1 MKKQLKVSLRVTVF
15 FMIFAIAG
23 ILQSIPGADWGT
35 KAQAASYSGDYRYW
49 SQGASDDYNMR
60 QYGCWV
66 TAQAKLLY
74 ETNVDRSAGFN
85 PDSYLNWQRSNGLIN
100 SGFYQTNGGN
110 APSIYAS
117 QKGKQLTYLGNWNAD
132 ANQLWFNINAGYYTI
147 VKVPGHYV
155 MLANQLSKEKGV
167 LYCYDSWTP
176 SSSVA
181 PQPLSR
187 YSSWQ
192 SGYVYRND
200 SRDTTPPT
208 ISNVRITDVNADGY
222 TVVCNVSDNVGIS
235 KVEFPSWNTDKH
247 RGEDANW
254 IQGSVSGNTASAR
267 ISLSSLKSGAVQGN
281 YVTHIY
287 AWDSSGNK
295 SGVPTSIVYIDRTA
309 PTLTDIKVVEK
320 DSKGYTVEC
329 KASDASGVD
338 RVQFPTWT
346 AKNDQDDIAKDWWT
360 NQAVRGTRVSGDT
373 YRFRVNISEHNNEV
387 GSYVTHIYVYD
398 KYGNYSC
405 GRSGCVVPLGLLPQ
419 RIVKYGNSLLSLYNE
434 NYSWD
439 EMKTLSGKLQSKL
452 AEVEDAQK
460 QQVITNLV
468 SDQIR
473 QYYYIGGSQA
483 GKGQPWKW
491 QSGSSV
497 TYTNWDAAQPDCA
510 GNSEFYMAAT
520 RGHGRW
526 NDMPSSYIYSGFI
539 LETPLNL
546 KPAAEITYGN
556 KVYRFYTAGIPYAL
570 AERYCEELG
579 GNLVKIESE
588 EKNNVIAQKVKEL
601 NKTFY
606 IGASDEKEEGKFVW
620 RDGSAVTYTNWSQ
633 NGPNNSADCGGEN
646 YVQMYANG
654 KWNDYTGQSVDIGF
668 IGEFDETPT
677 ATSTPAPTN
686 TPNATQKPQATNRP
700 QSTKKPQATKKPS
713 SQNDDADYNWSS
725 DDTSSDDV
733 TVKKVT
739 GVKVKKAAKKSL
751 IVTWR
756 WFVSQDGFEVQYAL
770 NKSFTKKK
778 KTKRYDLYAER
789 VKLRG
794 LKRKK
799 TYYVRVRAF
808 KKVGTEKVYGKWSI
822 TKKCKV
828 K

>member
-1 MKKQLKVSLRVTVF
+1 MKKLQKMLIASLGA
-15 FMIFAIAG
+15 ILLFAALICV
-23 ILQSIPGADWGT
+23 DKT
-35 KAQAASYSGDYRYW
+35 EVQAATKEEGVSWAMSQIGKGLDYDGVYGNQCVDLIKYYYAHYGVAGYARGNAIQYTSNSLPPGWTRVYSNYQPGDVAVFR
-49 SQGASDDYNMR
+49 ANN
-60 QYGCWV
+60 GCSV
-66 TAQAKLLY
+66 CTTG
-74 ETNVDRSAGFN
+74 ENGHVGIITSIDSVGFN
-85 PDSYLNWQRSNGLIN
+85 AVNQNYAGRSYCTQNWFHVRC
-100 SGFYQTNGGN
+100 
-110 APSIYAS
+110 
-117 QKGKQLTYLGNWNAD
+117 
-132 ANQLWFNINAGYYTI
+132 
-147 VKVPGHYV
+147 
-155 MLANQLSKEKGV
+155 LACAIRPNFTS
-167 LYCYDSWTP
+167 
-176 SSSVA
+176 
-181 PQPLSR
+181 
-187 YSSWQ
+187 
-192 SGYVYRND
+192 
-200 SRDTTPPT
+200 DTTPPT

-295 SGVPTSIVYIDRTA
+295 TCVSTSIVYIDRTA

-329 KASDASGVD
+329 KASDASGVN

-419 RIVKYGNSLLSLYNE
+419 KIVKYGNSLLSLYNE
-434 NYSWD
+434 NYSWA

-452 AEVEDAQK
+452 AEVEDAKK

-510 GNSEFYMAAT
+510 GNSEFYMAAI

-633 NGPNNSADCGGEN
+633 NEPNNSADCGGEN

-654 KWNDYTGQSVDIGF
+654 KWNDYTGQNVDVGF
-668 IGEFDETPT
+668 IGEFDKTPT
-677 ATSTPAPTN
+677 ATSTPAPSN

-751 IVTWR
+751 VVTWR

>member
-1 MKKQLKVSLRVTVF
+1 MKKLQKMLIASLGA
-15 FMIFAIAG
+15 ILLFAALICV
-23 ILQSIPGADWGT
+23 DKT
-35 KAQAASYSGDYRYW
+35 EVQAATKEEGVSWAMSQIGKGLDYDGVYGNQCVDLIKYYYAHYGVAGYARGNAIQYTSNSLPPGWTRVYSNYQPGDVAVFR
-49 SQGASDDYNMR
+49 ANN
-60 QYGCWV
+60 GCSV
-66 TAQAKLLY
+66 CTTG
-74 ETNVDRSAGFN
+74 ENGHVGIITSIDSVGFN
-85 PDSYLNWQRSNGLIN
+85 AVNQNYAGRSYCTQNWFHVRC
-100 SGFYQTNGGN
+100 
-110 APSIYAS
+110 
-117 QKGKQLTYLGNWNAD
+117 
-132 ANQLWFNINAGYYTI
+132 
-147 VKVPGHYV
+147 
-155 MLANQLSKEKGV
+155 LACAIRPNFIS
-167 LYCYDSWTP
+167 
-176 SSSVA
+176 
-181 PQPLSR
+181 
-187 YSSWQ
+187 
-192 SGYVYRND
+192 
-200 SRDTTPPT
+200 DTTPPT

-295 SGVPTSIVYIDRTA
+295 TCVSTSIVYIDRTA

-360 NQAVRGTRVSGDT
+360 NQAVRGTRVSGDI

-387 GSYVTHIYVYD
+387 GSYVTHVYAYD

-419 RIVKYGNSLLSLYNE
+419 KIVKYGNSLLSLYNE

-473 QYYYIGGSQA
+473 QYYYIGGSQV

-497 TYTNWDAAQPDCA
+497 IYTNWDAAQPDCA
-510 GNSEFYMAAT
+510 GNCEFYMAAI

-546 KPAAEITYGN
+546 KPTAEITYGN

-633 NGPNNSADCGGEN
+633 NEPNNSADCGGEN

-654 KWNDYTGQSVDIGF
+654 KWNDYTGQNVDVGF
-668 IGEFDETPT
+668 IGEFDKTPT

-808 KKVGTEKVYGKWSI
+808 KKVGTKKVYGKWSI

>member
-1 MKKQLKVSLRVTVF
+1 MKKLRKMLIASLGAILLFVAFVSVDKTEV
-15 FMIFAIAG
+15 
-23 ILQSIPGADWGT
+23 
-35 KAQAASYSGDYRYW
+35 QAATKEEGVSWAMSQIGKGLDYDGVKGNQCVDLIKYYYAHYGVAGYARGNAIQYTSNSLPPGWTRVYSNYQPGDIAVFKAKNGC
-49 SQGASDDYNMR
+49 SVCTTGE
-60 QYGCWV
+60 YGHV
-66 TAQAKLLY
+66 GIITSIDS
-74 ETNVDRSAGFN
+74 VGFN
-85 PDSYLNWQRSNGLIN
+85 AVNQNYAGKSYCTQNWFHVRC
-100 SGFYQTNGGN
+100 
-110 APSIYAS
+110 
-117 QKGKQLTYLGNWNAD
+117 
-132 ANQLWFNINAGYYTI
+132 
-147 VKVPGHYV
+147 
-155 MLANQLSKEKGV
+155 LACAIRPNFTS
-167 LYCYDSWTP
+167 
-176 SSSVA
+176 
-181 PQPLSR
+181 
-187 YSSWQ
+187 
-192 SGYVYRND
+192 
-200 SRDTTPPT
+200 DTTPPT

-295 SGVPTSIVYIDRTA
+295 TCVSTSIVYIDRTA

-360 NQAVRGTRVSGDT
+360 NQAVRGTRVFGDT

-387 GSYVTHIYVYD
+387 GRYATHIYVYD

-405 GRSGCVVPLGLLPQ
+405 GRSGCVVPLGLFPQ
-419 RIVKYGNSLLSLYNE
+419 KIVKYGNSLLSLYNE

-452 AEVEDAQK
+452 AEVEDAKK

-570 AERYCEELG
+570 AERYCKELG

-606 IGASDEKEEGKFVW
+606 IGASDEKAEGKFVW

-633 NGPNNSADCGGEN
+633 NEPNNSADCGGEN

-654 KWNDYTGQSVDIGF
+654 KWNDYTGQSVDVGF
-668 IGEFDETPT
+668 IGEFDKTPT
-677 ATSTPAPTN
+677 ATSTPAPSN

-725 DDTSSDDV
+725 DDASSDDV

>member
-1 MKKQLKVSLRVTVF
+1 MKKLRKMLIASLG
-15 FMIFAIAG
+15 AILLFVAF
-23 ILQSIPGADWGT
+23 ISVDKT
-35 KAQAASYSGDYRYW
+35 EVQAATKEEGVSWAMSQIGKGLDYDGVKGNQCVDLIKYYYAHYGVAGYARGNAIQYTSNSLPPGWTRVYSNYQPGDI
-49 SQGASDDYNMR
+49 AVFKAKN
-60 QYGCWV
+60 GCSV
-66 TAQAKLLY
+66 CTTG
-74 ETNVDRSAGFN
+74 ENGHVGIITSIDSVGFN
-85 PDSYLNWQRSNGLIN
+85 AVNQNYAGRSYCTQNWFHVRC
-100 SGFYQTNGGN
+100 
-110 APSIYAS
+110 
-117 QKGKQLTYLGNWNAD
+117 
-132 ANQLWFNINAGYYTI
+132 
-147 VKVPGHYV
+147 
-155 MLANQLSKEKGV
+155 LACAIRPNFTS
-167 LYCYDSWTP
+167 
-176 SSSVA
+176 
-181 PQPLSR
+181 
-187 YSSWQ
+187 
-192 SGYVYRND
+192 
-200 SRDTTPPT
+200 DTTPPT

-295 SGVPTSIVYIDRTA
+295 TCVSTSIVYIDRTA
-309 PTLTDIKVVEK
+309 PILTDIKVVEK

-373 YRFRVNISEHNNEV
+373 YQFRVNISEHNYEV

-419 RIVKYGNSLLSLYNE
+419 KIVKYGNSLLSLYNE

-452 AEVEDAQK
+452 AEVEDAKK

-510 GNSEFYMAAT
+510 GNSEFYMAAI

-570 AERYCEELG
+570 AERYCKELG

-588 EKNNVIAQKVKEL
+588 EKNNVIAQKVKGL

-606 IGASDEKEEGKFVW
+606 IGASDEKAEGKFVW

-633 NGPNNSADCGGEN
+633 NEPNNTADCGGEN

-654 KWNDYTGQSVDIGF
+654 KWNDYTGQSVDVGF
-668 IGEFDETPT
+668 IGEFDKTPT

-713 SQNDDADYNWSS
+713 SQADDSDYNWSS
-725 DDTSSDDV
+725 SDTSSDDV

-808 KKVGTEKVYGKWSI
+808 KKVGTKKVYGKWSI

>member
-1 MKKQLKVSLRVTVF
+1 MKKLQKMLIASLGA
-15 FMIFAIAG
+15 ILLFAALICV
-23 ILQSIPGADWGT
+23 DKT
-35 KAQAASYSGDYRYW
+35 EVQAATKEEGVSWAMSQIGKGLDYDGVYGNQCVDLIKYYYAHYGVAGYARGNAIQYTSNSLPPGWTRVYSNYQPGDVAVFR
-49 SQGASDDYNMR
+49 ANN
-60 QYGCWV
+60 GCSV
-66 TAQAKLLY
+66 CTTG
-74 ETNVDRSAGFN
+74 ENGHVGIITSIDSVGFN
-85 PDSYLNWQRSNGLIN
+85 AVNQNYAGRSYCTQNWFHVRC
-100 SGFYQTNGGN
+100 
-110 APSIYAS
+110 
-117 QKGKQLTYLGNWNAD
+117 
-132 ANQLWFNINAGYYTI
+132 
-147 VKVPGHYV
+147 
-155 MLANQLSKEKGV
+155 LACAIRPNFTS
-167 LYCYDSWTP
+167 
-176 SSSVA
+176 
-181 PQPLSR
+181 
-187 YSSWQ
+187 
-192 SGYVYRND
+192 
-200 SRDTTPPT
+200 DTTPPT

-295 SGVPTSIVYIDRTA
+295 TCVSTSIVYIDRTA

-346 AKNDQDDIAKDWWT
+346 AKNNQDDIAKDWWT
-360 NQAVRGTRVSGDT
+360 NQAVRGTRVSGDI

-387 GSYVTHIYVYD
+387 GSYVTHVYAYD

-419 RIVKYGNSLLSLYNE
+419 KIVKYGNSLLSLYNE

-510 GNSEFYMAAT
+510 GNCEFYMAAI

-633 NGPNNSADCGGEN
+633 NEPNNAADCGGEN

-654 KWNDYTGQSVDIGF
+654 KWNDYTGQNVDVGF
-668 IGEFDETPT
+668 IGEFDKTPT

-713 SQNDDADYNWSS
+713 SQTDDSDYNWSS
-725 DDTSSDDV
+725 SDTSSDNV

-808 KKVGTEKVYGKWSI
+808 KKVGTKKVYGKWSI

>member
-1 MKKQLKVSLRVTVF
+1 MKGEISMKKLQKMLIASLGA
-15 FMIFAIAG
+15 ILLFAALICV
-23 ILQSIPGADWGT
+23 DKT
-35 KAQAASYSGDYRYW
+35 EVQAATKEEGVSWAMSQIGKGLDYDGVYGNQCVDLIKYYYAHYGVAGYARGNAIQYTSNSLPPGWTRVYSNYQPGDVAVFR
-49 SQGASDDYNMR
+49 ANN
-60 QYGCWV
+60 GCSV
-66 TAQAKLLY
+66 CTTG
-74 ETNVDRSAGFN
+74 ENGHVGIITSIDSVGFN
-85 PDSYLNWQRSNGLIN
+85 AVNQNYAGRSYCTQNWFHVRC
-100 SGFYQTNGGN
+100 
-110 APSIYAS
+110 
-117 QKGKQLTYLGNWNAD
+117 
-132 ANQLWFNINAGYYTI
+132 
-147 VKVPGHYV
+147 
-155 MLANQLSKEKGV
+155 LACAIRPNFIS
-167 LYCYDSWTP
+167 
-176 SSSVA
+176 
-181 PQPLSR
+181 
-187 YSSWQ
+187 
-192 SGYVYRND
+192 
-200 SRDTTPPT
+200 DTTPPT

-295 SGVPTSIVYIDRTA
+295 TCVSTSIVYIDRTA

-360 NQAVRGTRVSGDT
+360 NQAVRGTRVSGDI

-387 GSYVTHIYVYD
+387 GSYVTHVYAYD

-419 RIVKYGNSLLSLYNE
+419 KIVKYGNSLLSLYNE

-473 QYYYIGGSQA
+473 QYYYIGGSQV

-510 GNSEFYMAAT
+510 GNCEFYMAAI

-546 KPAAEITYGN
+546 KPTAEITYGN

-633 NGPNNSADCGGEN
+633 NEPNNSADCGGEN

-654 KWNDYTGQSVDIGF
+654 KWNDYTGQNVDVGF
-668 IGEFDETPT
+668 IGEFDKTPT

-713 SQNDDADYNWSS
+713 SQNDDAGYNWSS

-808 KKVGTEKVYGKWSI
+808 KKVGTKKVYGKWSI

>member
-1 MKKQLKVSLRVTVF
+1 MKKLRKMLIASLGAILLFVAFVSVDKTEV
-15 FMIFAIAG
+15 
-23 ILQSIPGADWGT
+23 
-35 KAQAASYSGDYRYW
+35 QAATKEEGVSWAMSQIGKGLDYDGVKGNQCVDLIKYYYAHYGVAGYARGNAIQYTSNSLPPGWTRVYSNYQPGDI
-49 SQGASDDYNMR
+49 AVFKAKN
-60 QYGCWV
+60 GCSV
-66 TAQAKLLY
+66 CTTG
-74 ETNVDRSAGFN
+74 ENGHVGIITSIDSVGFN
-85 PDSYLNWQRSNGLIN
+85 AVNQNYAGRSYCTQNWFHVRC
-100 SGFYQTNGGN
+100 
-110 APSIYAS
+110 
-117 QKGKQLTYLGNWNAD
+117 
-132 ANQLWFNINAGYYTI
+132 
-147 VKVPGHYV
+147 
-155 MLANQLSKEKGV
+155 LACAIRPNFTS
-167 LYCYDSWTP
+167 
-176 SSSVA
+176 
-181 PQPLSR
+181 
-187 YSSWQ
+187 
-192 SGYVYRND
+192 
-200 SRDTTPPT
+200 DTTPPT

-295 SGVPTSIVYIDRTA
+295 TCVSTSIVYIDRTA

-329 KASDASGVD
+329 KASDASGVN

-387 GSYVTHIYVYD
+387 GRYATHIYVYD

-405 GRSGCVVPLGLLPQ
+405 GRSGCVVPLGLFPQ
-419 RIVKYGNSLLSLYNE
+419 KIVKYGNSLLSLYNE

-452 AEVEDAQK
+452 AEVEDAKK

-510 GNSEFYMAAT
+510 GNSEFYMAAI

-633 NGPNNSADCGGEN
+633 NEPNNAADCGGEN

-654 KWNDYTGQSVDIGF
+654 KWNDYTGQNVDVGF
-668 IGEFDETPT
+668 IGEFDKTPT

-713 SQNDDADYNWSS
+713 SQTDDSDYNWSS
-725 DDTSSDDV
+725 SDTSSDNV

-808 KKVGTEKVYGKWSI
+808 KKVGTKKVYGKWSI

>member
-1 MKKQLKVSLRVTVF
+1 MKKLRKMLIASLG
-15 FMIFAIAG
+15 AILLFVAF
-23 ILQSIPGADWGT
+23 ISVDKT
-35 KAQAASYSGDYRYW
+35 EVQAATKEEGVSWAMSQIGKGLDYDGVKGNQCVDLIKYYYAHYGVAGYARGNAIQYTSNSLPPGWTRVYSNYQPGDI
-49 SQGASDDYNMR
+49 AVFKAKN
-60 QYGCWV
+60 GCSV
-66 TAQAKLLY
+66 CTTG
-74 ETNVDRSAGFN
+74 ENGHVGIITSIDSVGFN
-85 PDSYLNWQRSNGLIN
+85 AVNQNYAGRSYCTQNWFHVRC
-100 SGFYQTNGGN
+100 
-110 APSIYAS
+110 
-117 QKGKQLTYLGNWNAD
+117 
-132 ANQLWFNINAGYYTI
+132 
-147 VKVPGHYV
+147 
-155 MLANQLSKEKGV
+155 LACAIRPNFTS
-167 LYCYDSWTP
+167 
-176 SSSVA
+176 
-181 PQPLSR
+181 
-187 YSSWQ
+187 
-192 SGYVYRND
+192 
-200 SRDTTPPT
+200 DTTPPT

-295 SGVPTSIVYIDRTA
+295 TCVSTSIVYIDRTA
-309 PTLTDIKVVEK
+309 PILTDIKVVEK

-373 YRFRVNISEHNNEV
+373 YQFRVNISEHNYEV

-419 RIVKYGNSLLSLYNE
+419 KIVKYGNSLLSLYNE

-452 AEVEDAQK
+452 AEVEDAKK

-510 GNSEFYMAAT
+510 GNSEFYMAAI

-526 NDMPSSYIYSGFI
+526 NDMPSSYIYSGFL

-570 AERYCEELG
+570 AERYCKELG

-606 IGASDEKEEGKFVW
+606 IGASDEKAEGKFVW

-633 NGPNNSADCGGEN
+633 NEPNNTADCGGEN

-654 KWNDYTGQSVDIGF
+654 KWNDYTGQSVDVGF
-668 IGEFDETPT
+668 IGEFDKTPT

-713 SQNDDADYNWSS
+713 SQADDSDYNWSS
-725 DDTSSDDV
+725 SDTSSDDV

-808 KKVGTEKVYGKWSI
+808 KKVGTKKVYGKWSI

>member
-1 MKKQLKVSLRVTVF
+1 MLIASLGAILLFVAFVSVDKTEV
-15 FMIFAIAG
+15 
-23 ILQSIPGADWGT
+23 
-35 KAQAASYSGDYRYW
+35 QAATKEEGVSWAMSQIGKGLDYDGVKGNQCVDLIKYYYAHYGVAGYARGNAIQYTSNSLPPGWTRVYSNYQPGDI
-49 SQGASDDYNMR
+49 AVFKAKN
-60 QYGCWV
+60 GCSV
-66 TAQAKLLY
+66 CTTG
-74 ETNVDRSAGFN
+74 ENGHVGIITSIDSVGFN
-85 PDSYLNWQRSNGLIN
+85 AVNQNYAGRSYCTQNWFHVRC
-100 SGFYQTNGGN
+100 
-110 APSIYAS
+110 
-117 QKGKQLTYLGNWNAD
+117 
-132 ANQLWFNINAGYYTI
+132 
-147 VKVPGHYV
+147 
-155 MLANQLSKEKGV
+155 LACAIRPNFTS
-167 LYCYDSWTP
+167 
-176 SSSVA
+176 
-181 PQPLSR
+181 
-187 YSSWQ
+187 
-192 SGYVYRND
+192 
-200 SRDTTPPT
+200 DTTPPT

-295 SGVPTSIVYIDRTA
+295 TCVSTSIVYIDRTA

-329 KASDASGVD
+329 KASDASGVN

-387 GSYVTHIYVYD
+387 GRYATHIYVYD

-405 GRSGCVVPLGLLPQ
+405 GRSGCVVPLGLFPQ
-419 RIVKYGNSLLSLYNE
+419 KIVKYGNSLLSLYNE

-452 AEVEDAQK
+452 AEVEDAKK

-510 GNSEFYMAAT
+510 GNSEFYMAAI

-633 NGPNNSADCGGEN
+633 NEPNNSADCGGEN

-654 KWNDYTGQSVDIGF
+654 KWNDYTGQSVDVGF
-668 IGEFDETPT
+668 IGEFDKTPT
-677 ATSTPAPTN
+677 ATSTPAPSN

-725 DDTSSDDV
+725 DDASSDDV

>member
-1 MKKQLKVSLRVTVF
+1 MKKLQKMLIASLG
-15 FMIFAIAG
+15 AILLAAL
-23 ILQSIPGADWGT
+23 ICVDKT
-35 KAQAASYSGDYRYW
+35 EVQAATKEEGVSWAMSQIGKGLDYDGVYGNQCVDLIKYYYAHYGVAGYARGNAIQYTSNSLPPGWTRVYSNYQPGDVAVFR
-49 SQGASDDYNMR
+49 ANN
-60 QYGCWV
+60 GCSV
-66 TAQAKLLY
+66 CTTG
-74 ETNVDRSAGFN
+74 ENGHVGIITSIDSVGFN
-85 PDSYLNWQRSNGLIN
+85 AVNQNYAGRSYCTQNWFHVRC
-100 SGFYQTNGGN
+100 
-110 APSIYAS
+110 
-117 QKGKQLTYLGNWNAD
+117 
-132 ANQLWFNINAGYYTI
+132 
-147 VKVPGHYV
+147 
-155 MLANQLSKEKGV
+155 LACAIRPNFTS
-167 LYCYDSWTP
+167 
-176 SSSVA
+176 
-181 PQPLSR
+181 
-187 YSSWQ
+187 
-192 SGYVYRND
+192 
-200 SRDTTPPT
+200 DTTPPT

-419 RIVKYGNSLLSLYNE
+419 KIVKYGNSLLSLYNE

-510 GNSEFYMAAT
+510 GNSEFYMAAI

-546 KPAAEITYGN
+546 KPTAEITYGN

-620 RDGSAVTYTNWSQ
+620 CDGSAVTYTNWSQ
-633 NGPNNSADCGGEN
+633 NEPNNSADCGGEN

-654 KWNDYTGQSVDIGF
+654 KWNDYTGQNVDVGF
-668 IGEFDETPT
+668 IGEFDKTPT

>member
-1 MKKQLKVSLRVTVF
+1 MKKLRKMLIASLGAMLLFVAFVSVDKTEV
-15 FMIFAIAG
+15 
-23 ILQSIPGADWGT
+23 
-35 KAQAASYSGDYRYW
+35 QAATKEEGVSWAMSQIGKGLDYDGVKGNQCVDLIKYYYAHYGVAGYARGNAIQYTSNSLPPGWTRVYSNYQPGDI
-49 SQGASDDYNMR
+49 AVFKAKN
-60 QYGCWV
+60 GCSV
-66 TAQAKLLY
+66 CTTG
-74 ETNVDRSAGFN
+74 ENGHVGIITSIDSVGFN
-85 PDSYLNWQRSNGLIN
+85 AVNQNYAGRSYCTQNWFHVRC
-100 SGFYQTNGGN
+100 
-110 APSIYAS
+110 
-117 QKGKQLTYLGNWNAD
+117 
-132 ANQLWFNINAGYYTI
+132 
-147 VKVPGHYV
+147 
-155 MLANQLSKEKGV
+155 LACAIRPNFTS
-167 LYCYDSWTP
+167 
-176 SSSVA
+176 
-181 PQPLSR
+181 
-187 YSSWQ
+187 
-192 SGYVYRND
+192 
-200 SRDTTPPT
+200 DTTPPT

-295 SGVPTSIVYIDRTA
+295 TCVSTSIVYIDRTA

-434 NYSWD
+434 NYSWN

-497 TYTNWDAAQPDCA
+497 TYNNWDAAQPDCA
-510 GNSEFYMAAT
+510 GNCEFYMAAI

-633 NGPNNSADCGGEN
+633 NEPNNAADCGGEN

-654 KWNDYTGQSVDIGF
+654 KWNDYTGQNVDVGF
-668 IGEFDETPT
+668 IGEFDKTPT

-713 SQNDDADYNWSS
+713 SQTDDSDYNWSS
-725 DDTSSDDV
+725 SDTSSDNV

-808 KKVGTEKVYGKWSI
+808 KKVGTKKVYGKWSI

>member
-1 MKKQLKVSLRVTVF
+1 MKKLRKMLIASLGAILLFVAFVSVDKTEV
-15 FMIFAIAG
+15 
-23 ILQSIPGADWGT
+23 
-35 KAQAASYSGDYRYW
+35 QAATKEEGVSWAMSQIGKGLDYDGVKGNQCVDLIKYYYAHYGVAGYARGNAIQYTSNSLPPGWTRVYSNYQPGDI
-49 SQGASDDYNMR
+49 AVFKAKN
-60 QYGCWV
+60 GCSV
-66 TAQAKLLY
+66 CTTG
-74 ETNVDRSAGFN
+74 ENGHVGIITSIDSVGFN
-85 PDSYLNWQRSNGLIN
+85 AVNQNYAGRSYCTQNWFHVRC
-100 SGFYQTNGGN
+100 
-110 APSIYAS
+110 
-117 QKGKQLTYLGNWNAD
+117 
-132 ANQLWFNINAGYYTI
+132 
-147 VKVPGHYV
+147 
-155 MLANQLSKEKGV
+155 LACAIRPNFTS
-167 LYCYDSWTP
+167 
-176 SSSVA
+176 
-181 PQPLSR
+181 
-187 YSSWQ
+187 
-192 SGYVYRND
+192 
-200 SRDTTPPT
+200 DTTPPT

-295 SGVPTSIVYIDRTA
+295 TCVSTSIVYIDRTA

-329 KASDASGVD
+329 KASDASGVN

-387 GSYVTHIYVYD
+387 GRYATHIYVYD

-405 GRSGCVVPLGLLPQ
+405 GRSGCVVPLGLFPQ
-419 RIVKYGNSLLSLYNE
+419 KIVKYGNSLLSLYNE

-452 AEVEDAQK
+452 AEVEDAKK

-510 GNSEFYMAAT
+510 GNSEFYMAAI

-633 NGPNNSADCGGEN
+633 NEPNNSADCGGEN

-654 KWNDYTGQSVDIGF
+654 KWNDYTGQSVDVGF
-668 IGEFDETPT
+668 IGEFDKTPT
-677 ATSTPAPTN
+677 ATSTPAPSN

-725 DDTSSDDV
+725 DDASSDDV
-733 TVKKVT
+733 TVKKAT

>member
-1 MKKQLKVSLRVTVF
+1 MKKLQKMLIASLG
-15 FMIFAIAG
+15 AILLFTTF
-23 ILQSIPGADWGT
+23 ICVDKT
-35 KAQAASYSGDYRYW
+35 EVQAATKEEGVSWAMSQIGKGLDYDGVYGNQCVDLIKYYYAHYGVAGYARGNAIQYTSNSLPPGWTRVYSNYQPGDV
-49 SQGASDDYNMR
+49 AVFKANN
-60 QYGCWV
+60 GCSV
-66 TAQAKLLY
+66 CTTG
-74 ETNVDRSAGFN
+74 ENGHVGIITSIDSVGFN
-85 PDSYLNWQRSNGLIN
+85 AVNQNYAGRSYCTQNWFHVRC
-100 SGFYQTNGGN
+100 
-110 APSIYAS
+110 
-117 QKGKQLTYLGNWNAD
+117 
-132 ANQLWFNINAGYYTI
+132 
-147 VKVPGHYV
+147 
-155 MLANQLSKEKGV
+155 LACAIRPNFTS
-167 LYCYDSWTP
+167 
-176 SSSVA
+176 
-181 PQPLSR
+181 
-187 YSSWQ
+187 
-192 SGYVYRND
+192 
-200 SRDTTPPT
+200 DTTPPT

-387 GSYVTHIYVYD
+387 GRYATHIYVYD

-419 RIVKYGNSLLSLYNE
+419 KIVKYGNSLLSLYNE
-434 NYSWD
+434 NYSWN

-452 AEVEDAQK
+452 AEVEDAKK

-510 GNSEFYMAAT
+510 GNSEFYMAAI

-570 AERYCEELG
+570 AERYCKELG

-601 NKTFY
+601 NKTLY

-633 NGPNNSADCGGEN
+633 NEPNNAADCGGEN

-654 KWNDYTGQSVDIGF
+654 KWNDYTGQSVDVGF
-668 IGEFDETPT
+668 IGEFDKTPT

-713 SQNDDADYNWSS
+713 SQTDDSDYNWSS
-725 DDTSSDDV
+725 SDTSSDDV

>member
-1 MKKQLKVSLRVTVF
+1 MKKLQKMLIASLGA
-15 FMIFAIAG
+15 ILLFAALICV
-23 ILQSIPGADWGT
+23 DKT
-35 KAQAASYSGDYRYW
+35 EVQAATKEEGVSWAMSQIGKGLDYDGVYGNQCVDLIKYYYAHYGVAGYARGNAIQYTSNSLPPGWTRVYSNYQPGDVAVFR
-49 SQGASDDYNMR
+49 ANN
-60 QYGCWV
+60 GCSV
-66 TAQAKLLY
+66 CTTG
-74 ETNVDRSAGFN
+74 ENGHVGIITSIDSVGFN
-85 PDSYLNWQRSNGLIN
+85 AVNQNYAGRSYCTQNWFHVRC
-100 SGFYQTNGGN
+100 
-110 APSIYAS
+110 
-117 QKGKQLTYLGNWNAD
+117 
-132 ANQLWFNINAGYYTI
+132 
-147 VKVPGHYV
+147 
-155 MLANQLSKEKGV
+155 LACAIRPNFTS
-167 LYCYDSWTP
+167 
-176 SSSVA
+176 
-181 PQPLSR
+181 
-187 YSSWQ
+187 
-192 SGYVYRND
+192 
-200 SRDTTPPT
+200 DTTPPT

-295 SGVPTSIVYIDRTA
+295 TCVSTSIVYIDRTA

-360 NQAVRGTRVSGDT
+360 NQAVRGTRVSGDI

-387 GSYVTHIYVYD
+387 GSYVTHVYAYD

-419 RIVKYGNSLLSLYNE
+419 KIVKYGNSLLSLYNE

-473 QYYYIGGSQA
+473 QYYYIGGSQV

-510 GNSEFYMAAT
+510 GNCEFYMAAI

-546 KPAAEITYGN
+546 KPTAEITYGN

-633 NGPNNSADCGGEN
+633 NEPNNSADCGGEN

-654 KWNDYTGQSVDIGF
+654 KWNDYTGQNVDVGF
-668 IGEFDETPT
+668 IGEFDKTPT

-808 KKVGTEKVYGKWSI
+808 KKVGTKKVYGKWSI

>member
-1 MKKQLKVSLRVTVF
+1 MKKLRKMLIASLGAILLFVAFVSVDKTEV
-15 FMIFAIAG
+15 
-23 ILQSIPGADWGT
+23 
-35 KAQAASYSGDYRYW
+35 QAATKEEGVSWAMSQIGKGLDYDGVKGNQCVDLIKYYYAHYGVAGYARGNAIQYTSNSLPPGWTRVYSNYQPGDI
-49 SQGASDDYNMR
+49 AVFKAKN
-60 QYGCWV
+60 GCSV
-66 TAQAKLLY
+66 CTTG
-74 ETNVDRSAGFN
+74 ENGHVGIITSIDSVGFN
-85 PDSYLNWQRSNGLIN
+85 AVNQNYAGRSYCTQNWFHVRC
-100 SGFYQTNGGN
+100 
-110 APSIYAS
+110 
-117 QKGKQLTYLGNWNAD
+117 
-132 ANQLWFNINAGYYTI
+132 
-147 VKVPGHYV
+147 
-155 MLANQLSKEKGV
+155 LACAIRPNFTS
-167 LYCYDSWTP
+167 
-176 SSSVA
+176 
-181 PQPLSR
+181 
-187 YSSWQ
+187 
-192 SGYVYRND
+192 
-200 SRDTTPPT
+200 DTTPPT

-295 SGVPTSIVYIDRTA
+295 TCVSTSIVYIDRTA

-329 KASDASGVD
+329 KASDASGVN

-387 GSYVTHIYVYD
+387 GRYATHIYVYD

-405 GRSGCVVPLGLLPQ
+405 GRSGCVVPLGLFPQ
-419 RIVKYGNSLLSLYNE
+419 KIVKYGNSLLSLYNE

-452 AEVEDAQK
+452 AEVEDAKK

-510 GNSEFYMAAT
+510 GNSEFYMAAI

-570 AERYCEELG
+570 AERYCKELG

-606 IGASDEKEEGKFVW
+606 IGASDEKAEGKFVW

-633 NGPNNSADCGGEN
+633 NEPNNTADCGGEN

-654 KWNDYTGQSVDIGF
+654 KWNDYTGQSVDVGF
-668 IGEFDETPT
+668 IGEFDKTPT

-725 DDTSSDDV
+725 DDASSDDV

-808 KKVGTEKVYGKWSI
+808 KKVGTKKVYGKWSI

>member
-1 MKKQLKVSLRVTVF
+1 MKKLRKMLIASLGAMLLFVAFVSVDKTEV
-15 FMIFAIAG
+15 
-23 ILQSIPGADWGT
+23 
-35 KAQAASYSGDYRYW
+35 QAATKEEGVSWAMSQIGKGLDYDGVKGNQCVDLIKYYYAHYGVAGYARGNAIQYTSNSLPPGWTRVYSNYQPGDI
-49 SQGASDDYNMR
+49 AVFKAKN
-60 QYGCWV
+60 GCSV
-66 TAQAKLLY
+66 CTTG
-74 ETNVDRSAGFN
+74 ENGHVGIITSIDSVGFN
-85 PDSYLNWQRSNGLIN
+85 AVNQNYAGRSYCTQNWFHVRC
-100 SGFYQTNGGN
+100 
-110 APSIYAS
+110 
-117 QKGKQLTYLGNWNAD
+117 
-132 ANQLWFNINAGYYTI
+132 
-147 VKVPGHYV
+147 
-155 MLANQLSKEKGV
+155 LACAIRPNFTS
-167 LYCYDSWTP
+167 
-176 SSSVA
+176 
-181 PQPLSR
+181 
-187 YSSWQ
+187 
-192 SGYVYRND
+192 
-200 SRDTTPPT
+200 DTTPPT

-295 SGVPTSIVYIDRTA
+295 TCVSTSIVYIDRTA

-329 KASDASGVD
+329 KASDASGVN

-419 RIVKYGNSLLSLYNE
+419 KIVKYGNSLLSLYNE
-434 NYSWD
+434 NYSWA

-452 AEVEDAQK
+452 AEVEDAKK

-510 GNSEFYMAAT
+510 GNSEFYMAAI

-633 NGPNNSADCGGEN
+633 NEPNNSVDCGGEN

-686 TPNATQKPQATNRP
+686 TPNATQKPQATNRL
-700 QSTKKPQATKKPS
+700 QSTKKPKATKKPS

-725 DDTSSDDV
+725 SDTSSDNV

>member
-1 MKKQLKVSLRVTVF
+1 MKKLQKMLIASLGA
-15 FMIFAIAG
+15 ILLFAALICV
-23 ILQSIPGADWGT
+23 DKT
-35 KAQAASYSGDYRYW
+35 EVQAATKEEGVSWAMSQIGKGLDYDGVYGNQCVDLIKYYYAHYGVAGYARGNAIQYTSNSLPPGWTRVYSNYQPGDI
-49 SQGASDDYNMR
+49 AVFKAKN
-60 QYGCWV
+60 GCSV
-66 TAQAKLLY
+66 CTTG
-74 ETNVDRSAGFN
+74 ENGHVGIITSIDSVGFN
-85 PDSYLNWQRSNGLIN
+85 AVNQNYAGRSYCTQNWFHVRC
-100 SGFYQTNGGN
+100 
-110 APSIYAS
+110 
-117 QKGKQLTYLGNWNAD
+117 
-132 ANQLWFNINAGYYTI
+132 
-147 VKVPGHYV
+147 
-155 MLANQLSKEKGV
+155 LACAIRPNFTS
-167 LYCYDSWTP
+167 
-176 SSSVA
+176 
-181 PQPLSR
+181 
-187 YSSWQ
+187 
-192 SGYVYRND
+192 
-200 SRDTTPPT
+200 DTTPPT

-419 RIVKYGNSLLSLYNE
+419 KIVKYGNSLLSLYNE

-452 AEVEDAQK
+452 AEVEDAKK

-497 TYTNWDAAQPDCA
+497 TYTNWDAAQLDCA
-510 GNSEFYMAAT
+510 GNSEFYMAAI

-570 AERYCEELG
+570 AERYCKELG

-606 IGASDEKEEGKFVW
+606 IGASDEKAEGKFVW

-633 NGPNNSADCGGEN
+633 NEPNNTADCGGEN

-654 KWNDYTGQSVDIGF
+654 KWNDYTGQNVDVGF
-668 IGEFDETPT
+668 IGEFDKTPT

-713 SQNDDADYNWSS
+713 SQNDDADYNWSN

-808 KKVGTEKVYGKWSI
+808 KKVGTKKVYGKWSI

>member
-1 MKKQLKVSLRVTVF
+1 MKKLRKMLIASLGAILLFVAFVSVDKTEV
-15 FMIFAIAG
+15 
-23 ILQSIPGADWGT
+23 
-35 KAQAASYSGDYRYW
+35 QAATKEEGVSWAMSQIGKGLDYDGVKGNQCVDLIKYYYAHYGVAGYARGNAIQYTSNSLPPGWTRVYSNYQPGDI
-49 SQGASDDYNMR
+49 AVFKAKN
-60 QYGCWV
+60 GCSV
-66 TAQAKLLY
+66 CTTG
-74 ETNVDRSAGFN
+74 ENGHVGIITSIDSVGFN
-85 PDSYLNWQRSNGLIN
+85 AVNQNYAGRSYCTQNWFHVRC
-100 SGFYQTNGGN
+100 
-110 APSIYAS
+110 
-117 QKGKQLTYLGNWNAD
+117 
-132 ANQLWFNINAGYYTI
+132 
-147 VKVPGHYV
+147 
-155 MLANQLSKEKGV
+155 LACAIRPNFTS
-167 LYCYDSWTP
+167 
-176 SSSVA
+176 
-181 PQPLSR
+181 
-187 YSSWQ
+187 
-192 SGYVYRND
+192 
-200 SRDTTPPT
+200 DTTPPT

-295 SGVPTSIVYIDRTA
+295 TCVSTSIVYIDRTA

-360 NQAVRGTRVSGDT
+360 NQAVRGTRVFGDT

-387 GSYVTHIYVYD
+387 GRYATHIYVYD

-419 RIVKYGNSLLSLYNE
+419 KIVKYGNSLLSLYNE

-510 GNSEFYMAAT
+510 GNSEFYMAAI

-546 KPAAEITYGN
+546 KPTAEITYGN

-620 RDGSAVTYTNWSQ
+620 CDGSAVTYTNWSQ
-633 NGPNNSADCGGEN
+633 NEPNNSADCGGEN

-654 KWNDYTGQSVDIGF
+654 KWNDYTGQNVDVGF
-668 IGEFDETPT
+668 IGEFDKTPT

>member
-1 MKKQLKVSLRVTVF
+1 MKKLRKMLIASLGAILLFVAFVSVDKTEV
-15 FMIFAIAG
+15 
-23 ILQSIPGADWGT
+23 
-35 KAQAASYSGDYRYW
+35 QAATKEEGVSWAMSQIGKGLDYDGVKGNQCVDLIKYYYAHYGVAGYARGNAIQYTSNSLPPGWTRVYSNYQPGDIAVFKAKNGC
-49 SQGASDDYNMR
+49 SVCTTGE
-60 QYGCWV
+60 YGHV
-66 TAQAKLLY
+66 GIITSIDS
-74 ETNVDRSAGFN
+74 VGFN
-85 PDSYLNWQRSNGLIN
+85 AVNQNYAGKSYCTQNWFHVRC
-100 SGFYQTNGGN
+100 
-110 APSIYAS
+110 
-117 QKGKQLTYLGNWNAD
+117 
-132 ANQLWFNINAGYYTI
+132 
-147 VKVPGHYV
+147 
-155 MLANQLSKEKGV
+155 LACAIRPNFTS
-167 LYCYDSWTP
+167 
-176 SSSVA
+176 
-181 PQPLSR
+181 
-187 YSSWQ
+187 
-192 SGYVYRND
+192 
-200 SRDTTPPT
+200 DTTPPT

-295 SGVPTSIVYIDRTA
+295 TCVSTSIVYIDRTA

-360 NQAVRGTRVSGDT
+360 NQAVRGTRVFGDT

-387 GSYVTHIYVYD
+387 GRYATHIYVYD

-405 GRSGCVVPLGLLPQ
+405 GRSGCVVPLGLFPQ
-419 RIVKYGNSLLSLYNE
+419 KIVKYGNSLLSLYNE

-452 AEVEDAQK
+452 AEVEDAKK

-497 TYTNWDAAQPDCA
+497 TYTNWDAAQLDCA

-570 AERYCEELG
+570 AERYCKELG

-606 IGASDEKEEGKFVW
+606 IGASDEKAEGKFVW

-633 NGPNNSADCGGEN
+633 NEPNNTADCGGEN

-654 KWNDYTGQSVDIGF
+654 KWNDYTGQSVDVGF
-668 IGEFDETPT
+668 IGEFDKTPT

-808 KKVGTEKVYGKWSI
+808 KKVGTKKVYGKWSI

>member
-1 MKKQLKVSLRVTVF
+1 MKKLRKMLIASLG
-15 FMIFAIAG
+15 AILLFVAF
-23 ILQSIPGADWGT
+23 ISVDKT
-35 KAQAASYSGDYRYW
+35 EVQAATKEEGVSWAMSQIGKGLDYDGVKGNQCVDLIKYYYAHYGVAGYARGNAIQYTSNSLPPGWTREYSNYQPGDI
-49 SQGASDDYNMR
+49 AVFKAKN
-60 QYGCWV
+60 GCSV
-66 TAQAKLLY
+66 CTTG
-74 ETNVDRSAGFN
+74 ENGHVGIITSIDSVGFN
-85 PDSYLNWQRSNGLIN
+85 AVNQNYAGRSYCTQNWFHVRC
-100 SGFYQTNGGN
+100 
-110 APSIYAS
+110 
-117 QKGKQLTYLGNWNAD
+117 
-132 ANQLWFNINAGYYTI
+132 
-147 VKVPGHYV
+147 
-155 MLANQLSKEKGV
+155 LACAIRPNFTS
-167 LYCYDSWTP
+167 
-176 SSSVA
+176 
-181 PQPLSR
+181 
-187 YSSWQ
+187 
-192 SGYVYRND
+192 
-200 SRDTTPPT
+200 DTTPPT

-295 SGVPTSIVYIDRTA
+295 TCVSTSIVYIDRTA
-309 PTLTDIKVVEK
+309 PILTDIKVVEK

-373 YRFRVNISEHNNEV
+373 YQFRVNISEHNYEV

-419 RIVKYGNSLLSLYNE
+419 KIVKYGNSLLSLYNE

-452 AEVEDAQK
+452 AEVEDAKK

-510 GNSEFYMAAT
+510 GNSEFYMAAI

-570 AERYCEELG
+570 AERYCKELG

-606 IGASDEKEEGKFVW
+606 IGASDEKAEGKFVW

-633 NGPNNSADCGGEN
+633 NEPNNTADCGGEN

-654 KWNDYTGQSVDIGF
+654 KWNDYTGQSVDVGF
-668 IGEFDETPT
+668 IGEFDKTPT

-713 SQNDDADYNWSS
+713 SQADDSDYNWSS
-725 DDTSSDDV
+725 SDTSSDDV

-808 KKVGTEKVYGKWSI
+808 KKVGTKKVYGKWSI

>member
-1 MKKQLKVSLRVTVF
+1 MKKLRKMLIASLGAILLFVAFVSVDKTEV
-15 FMIFAIAG
+15 
-23 ILQSIPGADWGT
+23 
-35 KAQAASYSGDYRYW
+35 QAATKEEGVSWAMSQIGKGLDYDGVKGNQCVDLIKYYYAHYGVAGYARGNAIQYTSNSLPPGWTRVYSNYQPGDI
-49 SQGASDDYNMR
+49 AVFKAKN
-60 QYGCWV
+60 GCSV
-66 TAQAKLLY
+66 CTTG
-74 ETNVDRSAGFN
+74 ENGHVGIITSIDSVGFN
-85 PDSYLNWQRSNGLIN
+85 AVNQNYAGRSYCTQNWFHVRC
-100 SGFYQTNGGN
+100 
-110 APSIYAS
+110 
-117 QKGKQLTYLGNWNAD
+117 
-132 ANQLWFNINAGYYTI
+132 
-147 VKVPGHYV
+147 
-155 MLANQLSKEKGV
+155 LACAIRPNFTS
-167 LYCYDSWTP
+167 
-176 SSSVA
+176 
-181 PQPLSR
+181 
-187 YSSWQ
+187 
-192 SGYVYRND
+192 
-200 SRDTTPPT
+200 DTTPPT

-295 SGVPTSIVYIDRTA
+295 TCVSTSIVYIDRTA

-329 KASDASGVD
+329 KASDASGVN

-360 NQAVRGTRVSGDT
+360 NQAVRGTRVYGDT

-387 GSYVTHIYVYD
+387 GRYATHIYVYD

-405 GRSGCVVPLGLLPQ
+405 GRSGCVVPLGLFPQ
-419 RIVKYGNSLLSLYNE
+419 KIVKYGNSLLSLYNE

-452 AEVEDAQK
+452 AEVEDAKK

-510 GNSEFYMAAT
+510 GNSEFYMAAI

-633 NGPNNSADCGGEN
+633 NEPNNSADCGGEN

-654 KWNDYTGQSVDIGF
+654 KWNDYTGQSVDVGF
-668 IGEFDETPT
+668 IGEFDKTPT
-677 ATSTPAPTN
+677 ATSTPAPSN

-725 DDTSSDDV
+725 DDASSDDV
-733 TVKKVT
+733 TVKKAT

>member
-1 MKKQLKVSLRVTVF
+1 MKKLRKMLIASLGTMLLFVAFVSVDKTEV
-15 FMIFAIAG
+15 
-23 ILQSIPGADWGT
+23 
-35 KAQAASYSGDYRYW
+35 QAATKEEGVSWAMSQIGKGLDYDGVKGNQCVDLIKYYYAHYGVAGYARGNAIQYTSNSLPPGWTRVYSNYQPGDI
-49 SQGASDDYNMR
+49 AVFKAKN
-60 QYGCWV
+60 GCSV
-66 TAQAKLLY
+66 CTTG
-74 ETNVDRSAGFN
+74 ENGHVGIITSIDSVGFN
-85 PDSYLNWQRSNGLIN
+85 AVNQNYAGRSYCTQNWFHVRC
-100 SGFYQTNGGN
+100 
-110 APSIYAS
+110 
-117 QKGKQLTYLGNWNAD
+117 
-132 ANQLWFNINAGYYTI
+132 
-147 VKVPGHYV
+147 
-155 MLANQLSKEKGV
+155 LACAIRPNFTS
-167 LYCYDSWTP
+167 
-176 SSSVA
+176 
-181 PQPLSR
+181 
-187 YSSWQ
+187 
-192 SGYVYRND
+192 
-200 SRDTTPPT
+200 DTTPPT

-360 NQAVRGTRVSGDT
+360 NHAVRGTRVSGDT

-419 RIVKYGNSLLSLYNE
+419 KIVKYGNSLLSLYNE

-452 AEVEDAQK
+452 AEVEDAKK

-510 GNSEFYMAAT
+510 GNSEFYMAAI

-546 KPAAEITYGN
+546 KTAAEITYGT
-556 KVYRFYTAGIPYAL
+556 KGYRFYQAGLPYAQPD
-570 AERYCEELG
+570 R
-579 GNLVKIESE
+579 
-588 EKNNVIAQKVKEL
+588 
-601 NKTFY
+601 
-606 IGASDEKEEGKFVW
+606 
-620 RDGSAVTYTNWSQ
+620 
-633 NGPNNSADCGGEN
+633 
-646 YVQMYANG
+646 
-654 KWNDYTGQSVDIGF
+654 
-668 IGEFDETPT
+668 
-677 ATSTPAPTN
+677 
-686 TPNATQKPQATNRP
+686 
-700 QSTKKPQATKKPS
+700 
-713 SQNDDADYNWSS
+713 
-725 DDTSSDDV
+725 
-733 TVKKVT
+733 
-739 GVKVKKAAKKSL
+739 
-751 IVTWR
+751 
-756 WFVSQDGFEVQYAL
+756 
-770 NKSFTKKK
+770 
-778 KTKRYDLYAER
+778 
-789 VKLRG
+789 
-794 LKRKK
+794 
-799 TYYVRVRAF
+799 
-808 KKVGTEKVYGKWSI
+808 
-822 TKKCKV
+822 
-828 K
+828 

>member
-1 MKKQLKVSLRVTVF
+1 MKKLRKMLIASLGAILLFVAFVSVDKTEV
-15 FMIFAIAG
+15 
-23 ILQSIPGADWGT
+23 
-35 KAQAASYSGDYRYW
+35 QAATKEEGVSWAMSQIGKGLDYDGVKGNQCVDLIKYYYAHYGVAGYARGNAIQYTSNSLPPGWTRVYSNYQPGDI
-49 SQGASDDYNMR
+49 AVFKAKN
-60 QYGCWV
+60 GCSV
-66 TAQAKLLY
+66 CTTD
-74 ETNVDRSAGFN
+74 ENGHVGIITSIDSVGFN
-85 PDSYLNWQRSNGLIN
+85 AVNQNYAGRSYCTQNWFHVRC
-100 SGFYQTNGGN
+100 
-110 APSIYAS
+110 
-117 QKGKQLTYLGNWNAD
+117 
-132 ANQLWFNINAGYYTI
+132 
-147 VKVPGHYV
+147 
-155 MLANQLSKEKGV
+155 LACAIRPNFTS
-167 LYCYDSWTP
+167 
-176 SSSVA
+176 
-181 PQPLSR
+181 
-187 YSSWQ
+187 
-192 SGYVYRND
+192 
-200 SRDTTPPT
+200 DTTPPT

-295 SGVPTSIVYIDRTA
+295 TCVSTSIVYIDRTA

-360 NQAVRGTRVSGDT
+360 NQAVRGTHVSGDT
-373 YRFRVNISEHNNEV
+373 YQFRVNISEHNYEV

-419 RIVKYGNSLLSLYNE
+419 KIVKYGNSLLSLYNE

-452 AEVEDAQK
+452 AEVEDAKK

-510 GNSEFYMAAT
+510 GNSEFYMAAI

-570 AERYCEELG
+570 AERYCKELG

-633 NGPNNSADCGGEN
+633 NEPNNSADCGGEN

-808 KKVGTEKVYGKWSI
+808 KKVGTKKVYGKWSI

>member
-1 MKKQLKVSLRVTVF
+1 MKKLRKMLIASLGAMLLFVAFVSVDKTEV
-15 FMIFAIAG
+15 
-23 ILQSIPGADWGT
+23 
-35 KAQAASYSGDYRYW
+35 QAATKEEGVSWAMSQIGKGLDYDGVKGNQCVDLIKYYYAHYGVAGYARGNAIQYTSNSLPPGWTRVYSNYQPGDI
-49 SQGASDDYNMR
+49 AVFKAKN
-60 QYGCWV
+60 GCSV
-66 TAQAKLLY
+66 CTTG
-74 ETNVDRSAGFN
+74 ENGHVGIITSIDSVGFN
-85 PDSYLNWQRSNGLIN
+85 AVNQNYAGRSYCTQNWFHVRC
-100 SGFYQTNGGN
+100 
-110 APSIYAS
+110 
-117 QKGKQLTYLGNWNAD
+117 
-132 ANQLWFNINAGYYTI
+132 
-147 VKVPGHYV
+147 
-155 MLANQLSKEKGV
+155 LACAIRPNFTS
-167 LYCYDSWTP
+167 
-176 SSSVA
+176 
-181 PQPLSR
+181 
-187 YSSWQ
+187 
-192 SGYVYRND
+192 
-200 SRDTTPPT
+200 DTTPPT

-295 SGVPTSIVYIDRTA
+295 TCVSTSIVYIDRTA

-329 KASDASGVD
+329 KASDASGVN

-387 GSYVTHIYVYD
+387 GRYATHIYVYD

-405 GRSGCVVPLGLLPQ
+405 GRSGCVVPLGLFPQ
-419 RIVKYGNSLLSLYNE
+419 KIVKYGNSLLSLYNE

-452 AEVEDAQK
+452 AEVEDAKK

-510 GNSEFYMAAT
+510 GNSEFYMAAI

-633 NGPNNSADCGGEN
+633 NEPNNSADCGGEN

-654 KWNDYTGQSVDIGF
+654 KWNDYTGQSVDVGF
-668 IGEFDETPT
+668 IGEFDKTPT
-677 ATSTPAPTN
+677 ATSTPAPSN

-808 KKVGTEKVYGKWSI
+808 KKVGTKKVYGKWSI

>member
-1 MKKQLKVSLRVTVF
+1 MKKLRKMLIASLGAILLFVAFVSVDKTEV
-15 FMIFAIAG
+15 
-23 ILQSIPGADWGT
+23 
-35 KAQAASYSGDYRYW
+35 QAATKEEGVSWAMSQIGKGLDYDGVKGNQCVDLIKYYYAHYGVAGYARGNAIQYTSNSLPPGWTRVYSNYQPGDI
-49 SQGASDDYNMR
+49 AVFKAKN
-60 QYGCWV
+60 GCSV
-66 TAQAKLLY
+66 CTTG
-74 ETNVDRSAGFN
+74 ENGHVGIITSIDSVGFN
-85 PDSYLNWQRSNGLIN
+85 AVNQNYAGKSYCTQNWFHVRC
-100 SGFYQTNGGN
+100 
-110 APSIYAS
+110 
-117 QKGKQLTYLGNWNAD
+117 
-132 ANQLWFNINAGYYTI
+132 
-147 VKVPGHYV
+147 
-155 MLANQLSKEKGV
+155 LACAIRPNFTS
-167 LYCYDSWTP
+167 
-176 SSSVA
+176 
-181 PQPLSR
+181 
-187 YSSWQ
+187 
-192 SGYVYRND
+192 
-200 SRDTTPPT
+200 DTTPPT

-295 SGVPTSIVYIDRTA
+295 TCVSTSIVYIDRTA

-329 KASDASGVD
+329 KASDASGVN

-387 GSYVTHIYVYD
+387 GRYATHIYVYD

-405 GRSGCVVPLGLLPQ
+405 GRSGCVVPLGLFPQ
-419 RIVKYGNSLLSLYNE
+419 KIVKYGNSLLSLYNE

-452 AEVEDAQK
+452 AEVEDAKK

-510 GNSEFYMAAT
+510 GNSEFYMAAI

-570 AERYCEELG
+570 AERYCKELG

-606 IGASDEKEEGKFVW
+606 IGASDEKAEGKFVW

-633 NGPNNSADCGGEN
+633 NEPNNTADCGGEN

-654 KWNDYTGQSVDIGF
+654 KWNDYTGQSVDVGF
-668 IGEFDETPT
+668 IGEFDKTPT

-808 KKVGTEKVYGKWSI
+808 KKVGTKKVYGKWSI

>member
-1 MKKQLKVSLRVTVF
+1 MKKLQKMLIASLGA
-15 FMIFAIAG
+15 ILLFAALICV
-23 ILQSIPGADWGT
+23 DKT
-35 KAQAASYSGDYRYW
+35 EVQAATKEEGVSWAMSQIGKGLDYDGVYGNQCVDLIKYYYAHYGVAGYARGNAIQYTSNSLPPGWTRVYSNYQPGDVAVFR
-49 SQGASDDYNMR
+49 ANN
-60 QYGCWV
+60 GCSV
-66 TAQAKLLY
+66 CTTG
-74 ETNVDRSAGFN
+74 ENGHVGIITSIDSVGFN
-85 PDSYLNWQRSNGLIN
+85 AVNQNYAGRSYCTQNWFHVRC
-100 SGFYQTNGGN
+100 
-110 APSIYAS
+110 
-117 QKGKQLTYLGNWNAD
+117 
-132 ANQLWFNINAGYYTI
+132 
-147 VKVPGHYV
+147 
-155 MLANQLSKEKGV
+155 LACAIRPNFTS
-167 LYCYDSWTP
+167 
-176 SSSVA
+176 
-181 PQPLSR
+181 
-187 YSSWQ
+187 
-192 SGYVYRND
+192 
-200 SRDTTPPT
+200 DTTPPT

-295 SGVPTSIVYIDRTA
+295 TCVSTSIVYIDRTA

-329 KASDASGVD
+329 KASDASGVN

-387 GSYVTHIYVYD
+387 GRYATHIYVYD

-405 GRSGCVVPLGLLPQ
+405 GRSGCVVPLGLFPQ
-419 RIVKYGNSLLSLYNE
+419 KIVKYGNSLLSLYNE

-452 AEVEDAQK
+452 AEVEDAKK

-510 GNSEFYMAAT
+510 GNSEFYMAAI

-633 NGPNNSADCGGEN
+633 NEPNNSADCGGEN

-654 KWNDYTGQSVDIGF
+654 KWNDYTGQSVDVGF
-668 IGEFDETPT
+668 IGEFDKTPT
-677 ATSTPAPTN
+677 ATSTPAPSN

-725 DDTSSDDV
+725 DDASSDDV

>member
-1 MKKQLKVSLRVTVF
+1 MKKLQKMLIASLGA
-15 FMIFAIAG
+15 ILLFAALICV
-23 ILQSIPGADWGT
+23 DKT
-35 KAQAASYSGDYRYW
+35 EVQAATKEEGVSWAMSQIGKGLDYDGVYGNQCVDLIKYYYAHYGVAGYARGNAIQYTSNSLPPGWTRVYSNYQPGDVAVFR
-49 SQGASDDYNMR
+49 ANN
-60 QYGCWV
+60 GCSV
-66 TAQAKLLY
+66 CTTG
-74 ETNVDRSAGFN
+74 ENGHVGIITSIDSVGFN
-85 PDSYLNWQRSNGLIN
+85 AVNQNYAGRSYCTQNWFHVRC
-100 SGFYQTNGGN
+100 
-110 APSIYAS
+110 
-117 QKGKQLTYLGNWNAD
+117 
-132 ANQLWFNINAGYYTI
+132 
-147 VKVPGHYV
+147 
-155 MLANQLSKEKGV
+155 LACAIRPNFTS
-167 LYCYDSWTP
+167 
-176 SSSVA
+176 
-181 PQPLSR
+181 
-187 YSSWQ
+187 
-192 SGYVYRND
+192 
-200 SRDTTPPT
+200 DTTPPT

-247 RGEDANW
+247 RVEDANW

-419 RIVKYGNSLLSLYNE
+419 KIVKYGNSLLSLYNE

-510 GNSEFYMAAT
+510 GNSEFYMAAI

-546 KPAAEITYGN
+546 KPTAEITYGN

-620 RDGSAVTYTNWSQ
+620 CDGSAVTYTNWSQ
-633 NGPNNSADCGGEN
+633 NEPNNSADCGGEN

-654 KWNDYTGQSVDIGF
+654 KWNDYTGQNVDVGF
-668 IGEFDETPT
+668 IGEFDKTPT

>member
-1 MKKQLKVSLRVTVF
+1 MKKLRKMLIASL
-15 FMIFAIAG
+15 
-23 ILQSIPGADWGT
+23 GAMLLFVAFVNVDKT
-35 KAQAASYSGDYRYW
+35 EVQAATKEEGVSWAMSQIGKGLDYDGVKGNQCVDLIKYYYAHYGVAGYARGNAIQYTSNSLPPGWTRVYSNYQPGDIAVFKAKNGC
-49 SQGASDDYNMR
+49 SVCTTGE
-60 QYGCWV
+60 YGHV
-66 TAQAKLLY
+66 GIITSIDS
-74 ETNVDRSAGFN
+74 VGFN
-85 PDSYLNWQRSNGLIN
+85 AVNQNYAGKSYCTQNWFHVRC
-100 SGFYQTNGGN
+100 
-110 APSIYAS
+110 
-117 QKGKQLTYLGNWNAD
+117 
-132 ANQLWFNINAGYYTI
+132 
-147 VKVPGHYV
+147 
-155 MLANQLSKEKGV
+155 LACAIRPNFTS
-167 LYCYDSWTP
+167 
-176 SSSVA
+176 
-181 PQPLSR
+181 
-187 YSSWQ
+187 
-192 SGYVYRND
+192 
-200 SRDTTPPT
+200 DTTPPT

-633 NGPNNSADCGGEN
+633 NEPNNAADCGGEN

-668 IGEFDETPT
+668 IGEFDKTPT

-725 DDTSSDDV
+725 SDTSSDNV

-756 WFVSQDGFEVQYAL
+756 WFVSQDGFEVQYAF

-808 KKVGTEKVYGKWSI
+808 KKVGTKKVYGKWSI

>member
-1 MKKQLKVSLRVTVF
+1 MKKLQKMLIASLGA
-15 FMIFAIAG
+15 ILLFAALICV
-23 ILQSIPGADWGT
+23 DKT
-35 KAQAASYSGDYRYW
+35 EVQAATKEEGVSWAMSQIGKGLDYDGVYGNQCVDLIKYYYAHYGVAGYARGNAIQYTSNSLPPGWTRVYSNYQPGDVAVFR
-49 SQGASDDYNMR
+49 ANN
-60 QYGCWV
+60 GCSV
-66 TAQAKLLY
+66 CTTG
-74 ETNVDRSAGFN
+74 ENGHVGIITSIDSVGFN
-85 PDSYLNWQRSNGLIN
+85 AVNQNYAGRSYCTQNWFHVRC
-100 SGFYQTNGGN
+100 
-110 APSIYAS
+110 
-117 QKGKQLTYLGNWNAD
+117 
-132 ANQLWFNINAGYYTI
+132 
-147 VKVPGHYV
+147 
-155 MLANQLSKEKGV
+155 LACAIRPNFIS
-167 LYCYDSWTP
+167 
-176 SSSVA
+176 
-181 PQPLSR
+181 
-187 YSSWQ
+187 
-192 SGYVYRND
+192 
-200 SRDTTPPT
+200 DTTPPT

-295 SGVPTSIVYIDRTA
+295 TCVSTSIVYIDRTA

-360 NQAVRGTRVSGDT
+360 NQAVRGTRVSGDI

-387 GSYVTHIYVYD
+387 GSYVTHVYAYD

-419 RIVKYGNSLLSLYNE
+419 KIVKYGNSLLSLYNE

-460 QQVITNLV
+460 QQVITYLV

-473 QYYYIGGSQA
+473 QYYYIGGSQV

-510 GNSEFYMAAT
+510 GNCEFYMAAI

-546 KPAAEITYGN
+546 KPTAEITYGN

-633 NGPNNSADCGGEN
+633 NEPNNSADCGGEN

-654 KWNDYTGQSVDIGF
+654 KWNDYTGQNVDVGF
-668 IGEFDETPT
+668 IGEFDKTPT

-808 KKVGTEKVYGKWSI
+808 KKVGTKKVYGKWSI

>member
-1 MKKQLKVSLRVTVF
+1 MKKLRKMLIASLGAILLFVAFVSVDKTEV
-15 FMIFAIAG
+15 
-23 ILQSIPGADWGT
+23 
-35 KAQAASYSGDYRYW
+35 QAATKEEGVSWAMSQIGKGLDYDGVKGNQCVDLIKYYYAHYGVAGYARGNAIQYTSNSLPPGWTRVYSNYQPGDI
-49 SQGASDDYNMR
+49 AVFKAKN
-60 QYGCWV
+60 GCSV
-66 TAQAKLLY
+66 CTTG
-74 ETNVDRSAGFN
+74 ENGHVGIITSIDSVGFN
-85 PDSYLNWQRSNGLIN
+85 AVNQNYAGRSYCTQNWFHVRC
-100 SGFYQTNGGN
+100 
-110 APSIYAS
+110 
-117 QKGKQLTYLGNWNAD
+117 
-132 ANQLWFNINAGYYTI
+132 
-147 VKVPGHYV
+147 
-155 MLANQLSKEKGV
+155 LACAIRPNFTS
-167 LYCYDSWTP
+167 
-176 SSSVA
+176 
-181 PQPLSR
+181 
-187 YSSWQ
+187 
-192 SGYVYRND
+192 
-200 SRDTTPPT
+200 DTTPPT

-295 SGVPTSIVYIDRTA
+295 TCVSTSIVYIDRTA

-373 YRFRVNISEHNNEV
+373 YQFRVNISEHNYEV

-419 RIVKYGNSLLSLYNE
+419 KIVKYGNSLLSLYNE

-452 AEVEDAQK
+452 AEVEDAKK

-510 GNSEFYMAAT
+510 GNSEFYMAAI

-570 AERYCEELG
+570 AERYCKELG

-606 IGASDEKEEGKFVW
+606 IGASDEKAEGKFVW

-633 NGPNNSADCGGEN
+633 NEPNNTADCGGEN

-654 KWNDYTGQSVDIGF
+654 KWNDYTGQSVDVGF
-668 IGEFDETPT
+668 IGEFDKMPT

-686 TPNATQKPQATNRP
+686 TPNATQKPQATSRP

-713 SQNDDADYNWSS
+713 SQTDDSDYNWSS
-725 DDTSSDDV
+725 SDTSSDNV

-808 KKVGTEKVYGKWSI
+808 KKVGTKKVYGKWSI

>member
-1 MKKQLKVSLRVTVF
+1 MKKLRKMLIASLG
-15 FMIFAIAG
+15 AILLFVAF
-23 ILQSIPGADWGT
+23 ISVDKT
-35 KAQAASYSGDYRYW
+35 EVQAATKEEGVSWAMSQIGKGLDYDGVKGNQCVDLIKYYYAHYGVAGYARGNAIQYTSNSLPPGWTRVYSNYQPGDI
-49 SQGASDDYNMR
+49 AVFKAKN
-60 QYGCWV
+60 GCSV
-66 TAQAKLLY
+66 CTTG
-74 ETNVDRSAGFN
+74 ENGHVGIITSIDSVGFN
-85 PDSYLNWQRSNGLIN
+85 AVNQNYAGRSYCTQNWFHVRC
-100 SGFYQTNGGN
+100 
-110 APSIYAS
+110 
-117 QKGKQLTYLGNWNAD
+117 
-132 ANQLWFNINAGYYTI
+132 
-147 VKVPGHYV
+147 
-155 MLANQLSKEKGV
+155 LACAIRPNFTS
-167 LYCYDSWTP
+167 
-176 SSSVA
+176 
-181 PQPLSR
+181 
-187 YSSWQ
+187 
-192 SGYVYRND
+192 
-200 SRDTTPPT
+200 DTTPPT

-633 NGPNNSADCGGEN
+633 NEPNNSADCGGEN

-654 KWNDYTGQSVDIGF
+654 KWNDYTGQNVDVGF
-668 IGEFDETPT
+668 IGEFDKTPT

-808 KKVGTEKVYGKWSI
+808 KKVGTKKVYGKWSI

>member
-1 MKKQLKVSLRVTVF
+1 MKKLRKMLIASLGAILLFVAFVSVDKTEV
-15 FMIFAIAG
+15 
-23 ILQSIPGADWGT
+23 
-35 KAQAASYSGDYRYW
+35 QAATKEEGVSWAMSQIGKGLDYDGVKGNQCVDLIKYYYAHYGVAGYARGNAIQYTSNSLPPGWTRVYSNYQPGDI
-49 SQGASDDYNMR
+49 AVFKAKN
-60 QYGCWV
+60 GCSV
-66 TAQAKLLY
+66 CTTG
-74 ETNVDRSAGFN
+74 ENGHVGIITSIDSVGFN
-85 PDSYLNWQRSNGLIN
+85 AVNQNYAGRSYCTQNWFHVRC
-100 SGFYQTNGGN
+100 
-110 APSIYAS
+110 
-117 QKGKQLTYLGNWNAD
+117 
-132 ANQLWFNINAGYYTI
+132 
-147 VKVPGHYV
+147 
-155 MLANQLSKEKGV
+155 LACAIRPNFTS
-167 LYCYDSWTP
+167 
-176 SSSVA
+176 
-181 PQPLSR
+181 
-187 YSSWQ
+187 
-192 SGYVYRND
+192 
-200 SRDTTPPT
+200 DTTPPT

-295 SGVPTSIVYIDRTA
+295 TCVSTSIVYIDRTA

-329 KASDASGVD
+329 KASDASGVN

-387 GSYVTHIYVYD
+387 GRYATHIYVYD

-405 GRSGCVVPLGLLPQ
+405 GRSGCVVPLGLFPQ
-419 RIVKYGNSLLSLYNE
+419 KIVKYGNSLLSLYNE

-452 AEVEDAQK
+452 AEVEDAKK

-510 GNSEFYMAAT
+510 GNSEFYMAAI

-556 KVYRFYTAGIPYAL
+556 KVYRFFTAGIPYAL

-633 NGPNNSADCGGEN
+633 NEPNNSADCGGEN

-654 KWNDYTGQSVDIGF
+654 KWNDYTGQSVDVGF
-668 IGEFDETPT
+668 IGEFDKTPT
-677 ATSTPAPTN
+677 ATSTPAPSN

-725 DDTSSDDV
+725 DDASSDDV

>member
-1 MKKQLKVSLRVTVF
+1 MVRGF
-15 FMIFAIAG
+15 C
-23 ILQSIPGADWGT
+23 ILWE
-35 KAQAASYSGDYRYW
+35 YR
-49 SQGASDDYNMR
+49 
-60 QYGCWV
+60 
-66 TAQAKLLY
+66 
-74 ETNVDRSAGFN
+74 
-85 PDSYLNWQRSNGLIN
+85 
-100 SGFYQTNGGN
+100 
-110 APSIYAS
+110 
-117 QKGKQLTYLGNWNAD
+117 KG
-132 ANQLWFNINAGYYTI
+132 
-147 VKVPGHYV
+147 
-155 MLANQLSKEKGV
+155 
-167 LYCYDSWTP
+167 
-176 SSSVA
+176 
-181 PQPLSR
+181 
-187 YSSWQ
+187 
-192 SGYVYRND
+192 
-200 SRDTTPPT
+200 
-208 ISNVRITDVNADGY
+208 
-222 TVVCNVSDNVGIS
+222 
-235 KVEFPSWNTDKH
+235 
-247 RGEDANW
+247 
-254 IQGSVSGNTASAR
+254 
-267 ISLSSLKSGAVQGN
+267 
-281 YVTHIY
+281 
-287 AWDSSGNK
+287 
-295 SGVPTSIVYIDRTA
+295 
-309 PTLTDIKVVEK
+309 VEK

-588 EKNNVIAQKVKEL
+588 EKI
-601 NKTFY
+601 
-606 IGASDEKEEGKFVW
+606 
-620 RDGSAVTYTNWSQ
+620 
-633 NGPNNSADCGGEN
+633 
-646 YVQMYANG
+646 M
-654 KWNDYTGQSVDIGF
+654 
-668 IGEFDETPT
+668 
-677 ATSTPAPTN
+677 
-686 TPNATQKPQATNRP
+686 
-700 QSTKKPQATKKPS
+700 
-713 SQNDDADYNWSS
+713 
-725 DDTSSDDV
+725 
-733 TVKKVT
+733 
-739 GVKVKKAAKKSL
+739 
-751 IVTWR
+751 
-756 WFVSQDGFEVQYAL
+756 
-770 NKSFTKKK
+770 
-778 KTKRYDLYAER
+778 
-789 VKLRG
+789 
-794 LKRKK
+794 
-799 TYYVRVRAF
+799 
-808 KKVGTEKVYGKWSI
+808 
-822 TKKCKV
+822 
-828 K
+828 

>member
-1 MKKQLKVSLRVTVF
+1 MLIASLGAILLFVAFVSVDKTEV
-15 FMIFAIAG
+15 
-23 ILQSIPGADWGT
+23 
-35 KAQAASYSGDYRYW
+35 QAATKEEGVSWAMSQIGKGLDYDGVKGNQCVDLIKYYYAHYGVAGYARGNAIQYTSNSLPPGWTRVYSNYQPGDI
-49 SQGASDDYNMR
+49 AVFKAKN
-60 QYGCWV
+60 GCSV
-66 TAQAKLLY
+66 CTTG
-74 ETNVDRSAGFN
+74 ENGHVGIITSIDSVGFN
-85 PDSYLNWQRSNGLIN
+85 AVNQNYAGRSYCTQNWFHVRC
-100 SGFYQTNGGN
+100 
-110 APSIYAS
+110 
-117 QKGKQLTYLGNWNAD
+117 
-132 ANQLWFNINAGYYTI
+132 
-147 VKVPGHYV
+147 
-155 MLANQLSKEKGV
+155 LACAIRPNFTS
-167 LYCYDSWTP
+167 
-176 SSSVA
+176 
-181 PQPLSR
+181 
-187 YSSWQ
+187 
-192 SGYVYRND
+192 
-200 SRDTTPPT
+200 DTTPPT

-295 SGVPTSIVYIDRTA
+295 TCVSTSIVYIDRTA

-329 KASDASGVD
+329 KASDASGVN

-387 GSYVTHIYVYD
+387 GRYATHIYVYD

-405 GRSGCVVPLGLLPQ
+405 GRSGCVVPLGLFPQ
-419 RIVKYGNSLLSLYNE
+419 KIVKYGNSLLSLYNE

-452 AEVEDAQK
+452 AEVEDAKK

-510 GNSEFYMAAT
+510 GNSEFYMAAI

-633 NGPNNSADCGGEN
+633 NEPNNSADCGGEN

-654 KWNDYTGQSVDIGF
+654 KWNDYTGQSVDVGF
-668 IGEFDETPT
+668 IGEFDKTPT
-677 ATSTPAPTN
+677 ATSTPAPSN

-725 DDTSSDDV
+725 DDASSDDV
-733 TVKKVT
+733 TVKKAT

>member
-1 MKKQLKVSLRVTVF
+1 MKKLRKMLIASLGTMLLFVAFVSVDKTEV
-15 FMIFAIAG
+15 
-23 ILQSIPGADWGT
+23 
-35 KAQAASYSGDYRYW
+35 QAATKEEGVSWAMSQIGKGLDYDGVKGNQCVDLIKYYYAHYGVAGYARGNAIQYTSNSLPPGWTRVYSNYQPGDI
-49 SQGASDDYNMR
+49 AVFKAKN
-60 QYGCWV
+60 GCSV
-66 TAQAKLLY
+66 CTTG
-74 ETNVDRSAGFN
+74 ENGHVGIITSIDSVGFN
-85 PDSYLNWQRSNGLIN
+85 AVNQNYAGRSYCTQNWFHVRC
-100 SGFYQTNGGN
+100 
-110 APSIYAS
+110 
-117 QKGKQLTYLGNWNAD
+117 
-132 ANQLWFNINAGYYTI
+132 
-147 VKVPGHYV
+147 
-155 MLANQLSKEKGV
+155 LACAIRPNFTS
-167 LYCYDSWTP
+167 
-176 SSSVA
+176 
-181 PQPLSR
+181 
-187 YSSWQ
+187 
-192 SGYVYRND
+192 
-200 SRDTTPPT
+200 DTTPPT

-434 NYSWD
+434 NYSWA

-452 AEVEDAQK
+452 AEVEDAKK

-510 GNSEFYMAAT
+510 GNSEFYMAAI

-633 NGPNNSADCGGEN
+633 NEPNNAADCGGEN

-654 KWNDYTGQSVDIGF
+654 KWNDYTGQNVDVGF
-668 IGEFDETPT
+668 IGEFDKTPT

-713 SQNDDADYNWSS
+713 SQNDDTDYNWSN

-808 KKVGTEKVYGKWSI
+808 KKVGTKKVYGKWSI

>member
-1 MKKQLKVSLRVTVF
+1 MKKLRKMLIASLGAMLLFVAFVSVDKTEV
-15 FMIFAIAG
+15 
-23 ILQSIPGADWGT
+23 
-35 KAQAASYSGDYRYW
+35 QAATKEEGVSWAMSQIGKGLDYDGVKGNQCVDLIKYYYAHYGVAGYARGNAIQYTSNSLPPGWTRVYSNYQPGDIAVFKAKNGC
-49 SQGASDDYNMR
+49 SVCTTDE
-60 QYGCWV
+60 YGHV
-66 TAQAKLLY
+66 GIITSIDS
-74 ETNVDRSAGFN
+74 VGFN
-85 PDSYLNWQRSNGLIN
+85 AVNQNYAGKSYCTQNWFHVRC
-100 SGFYQTNGGN
+100 
-110 APSIYAS
+110 
-117 QKGKQLTYLGNWNAD
+117 
-132 ANQLWFNINAGYYTI
+132 
-147 VKVPGHYV
+147 
-155 MLANQLSKEKGV
+155 LACAIRPNFTS
-167 LYCYDSWTP
+167 
-176 SSSVA
+176 
-181 PQPLSR
+181 
-187 YSSWQ
+187 
-192 SGYVYRND
+192 
-200 SRDTTPPT
+200 DTTPPT

-360 NQAVRGTRVSGDT
+360 NQAVRGTRVSGDI

-387 GSYVTHIYVYD
+387 GSYVTHVYAYD

-419 RIVKYGNSLLSLYNE
+419 KIVKYGNSLLSLYNE

-510 GNSEFYMAAT
+510 GNSEFYMAAI

-633 NGPNNSADCGGEN
+633 NEPNNSADCGGEN

-654 KWNDYTGQSVDIGF
+654 KWNDYTGQNVDVGF
-668 IGEFDETPT
+668 IAEFDKTPT

-808 KKVGTEKVYGKWSI
+808 KKVGTKKVYGKWSI

>member
-1 MKKQLKVSLRVTVF
+1 MKKLQKMLIASLGA
-15 FMIFAIAG
+15 ILLFAALICV
-23 ILQSIPGADWGT
+23 DKT
-35 KAQAASYSGDYRYW
+35 EVQAATKEEGVSWAMSQIGKGLDYDGVYGNQCVDLIKYYYAHYGVAGYARGNAIQYTSNSLPPGWTRVYSNYQPGDVAVFR
-49 SQGASDDYNMR
+49 ANN
-60 QYGCWV
+60 GCSV
-66 TAQAKLLY
+66 CTTG
-74 ETNVDRSAGFN
+74 ENGHVGIITSIDSVGFN
-85 PDSYLNWQRSNGLIN
+85 AVNQNYAGRSYCTQNWFHVRC
-100 SGFYQTNGGN
+100 
-110 APSIYAS
+110 
-117 QKGKQLTYLGNWNAD
+117 
-132 ANQLWFNINAGYYTI
+132 
-147 VKVPGHYV
+147 
-155 MLANQLSKEKGV
+155 LACAIRPNFIS
-167 LYCYDSWTP
+167 
-176 SSSVA
+176 
-181 PQPLSR
+181 
-187 YSSWQ
+187 
-192 SGYVYRND
+192 
-200 SRDTTPPT
+200 DTTPPT

-247 RGEDANW
+247 RGEAANW

-295 SGVPTSIVYIDRTA
+295 TCVSTSIVYIDRTA

-360 NQAVRGTRVSGDT
+360 NQAVRGTRVSGDI

-387 GSYVTHIYVYD
+387 GSYVTHVYAYD

-419 RIVKYGNSLLSLYNE
+419 KIVKYGNSLLSLYNE

-473 QYYYIGGSQA
+473 QYYYIGGSQV

-510 GNSEFYMAAT
+510 GNCEFYMAAI

-546 KPAAEITYGN
+546 KPTAEITYGN

-633 NGPNNSADCGGEN
+633 NEPNNSADCGGEN

-654 KWNDYTGQSVDIGF
+654 KWNDYTGQNVDVGF
-668 IGEFDETPT
+668 IGEFDKTPT

-808 KKVGTEKVYGKWSI
+808 KKVGTKKVYGKWSI

>member
-1 MKKQLKVSLRVTVF
+1 MKKLRKMLIASLGTMLLFVAFVSVDKTEV
-15 FMIFAIAG
+15 
-23 ILQSIPGADWGT
+23 
-35 KAQAASYSGDYRYW
+35 QAATKEEGVSWAMSQIGKGLDYDGVKGNQCVDLIKYYYAHYGVAGYARGNAIQYTSNSLPPGWTRVYSNYQPGDI
-49 SQGASDDYNMR
+49 AVFKAKN
-60 QYGCWV
+60 GCSV
-66 TAQAKLLY
+66 CTTG
-74 ETNVDRSAGFN
+74 ENGHVGIITSIDSVGFN
-85 PDSYLNWQRSNGLIN
+85 AVNQNYAGRSYCTQNWFHVRC
-100 SGFYQTNGGN
+100 
-110 APSIYAS
+110 
-117 QKGKQLTYLGNWNAD
+117 
-132 ANQLWFNINAGYYTI
+132 
-147 VKVPGHYV
+147 
-155 MLANQLSKEKGV
+155 LACAIRPNFTS
-167 LYCYDSWTP
+167 
-176 SSSVA
+176 
-181 PQPLSR
+181 
-187 YSSWQ
+187 
-192 SGYVYRND
+192 
-200 SRDTTPPT
+200 DTTPPT

-419 RIVKYGNSLLSLYNE
+419 KMVKYGNSLLSLYNE

-452 AEVEDAQK
+452 AEVEDAKK

-510 GNSEFYMAAT
+510 GNSEFYMAAI

-570 AERYCEELG
+570 AERYCKELG

-606 IGASDEKEEGKFVW
+606 IGASDEKAEGKFVW

-633 NGPNNSADCGGEN
+633 NEPNNTADCGGEN

-654 KWNDYTGQSVDIGF
+654 KWDDYTGQSVDVGF
-668 IGEFDETPT
+668 IGEFDKMPT

-713 SQNDDADYNWSS
+713 SQPDDSDYNWSS
-725 DDTSSDDV
+725 DDASSDDV

-808 KKVGTEKVYGKWSI
+808 KKVGTKKVYGKWSI

>member
-1 MKKQLKVSLRVTVF
+1 MKKLRKMLIASLGAILLFVAFVSVDKTEV
-15 FMIFAIAG
+15 
-23 ILQSIPGADWGT
+23 
-35 KAQAASYSGDYRYW
+35 QAATKEEGVSWAMSQIGKGLDYDGVKGNQCVDLIKYYYAHYGVAGYARGNAIQYTSNSLPPGWTRVYSNYQPGDIAVFKAKNGC
-49 SQGASDDYNMR
+49 SVCTTGE
-60 QYGCWV
+60 YGHV
-66 TAQAKLLY
+66 GIITSIDS
-74 ETNVDRSAGFN
+74 VGFN
-85 PDSYLNWQRSNGLIN
+85 AVNQNYAGKSYCTQNWFHVRC
-100 SGFYQTNGGN
+100 
-110 APSIYAS
+110 
-117 QKGKQLTYLGNWNAD
+117 
-132 ANQLWFNINAGYYTI
+132 
-147 VKVPGHYV
+147 
-155 MLANQLSKEKGV
+155 LACAIRPNFTS
-167 LYCYDSWTP
+167 
-176 SSSVA
+176 
-181 PQPLSR
+181 
-187 YSSWQ
+187 
-192 SGYVYRND
+192 
-200 SRDTTPPT
+200 DTTPPT

-295 SGVPTSIVYIDRTA
+295 SCVPTSIVYIDRTA

-387 GSYVTHIYVYD
+387 GRYATHIYVYD

-405 GRSGCVVPLGLLPQ
+405 GRSGCVVPLGLFPQ
-419 RIVKYGNSLLSLYNE
+419 KIVKYGNSLLSLYNE

-452 AEVEDAQK
+452 AEVEDVKK

-570 AERYCEELG
+570 AERYCKELG

-633 NGPNNSADCGGEN
+633 NEPNNAADCGGEN

-654 KWNDYTGQSVDIGF
+654 KWNDYTGQSVDVGF
-668 IGEFDETPT
+668 IGEFDKTPT

-713 SQNDDADYNWSS
+713 SQTDDSDYNWSS